1 MGNHFPELKA
11 QKDLIINVIN
21 KEEAAFLH
29 TLETGIR
36 LLDQQIAKA
45 KKEKLSEIS
54 GKEAFV
60 LYDTYGFPL
69 DLTELIL
76 RENDLGV
83 NRKEFDAEMATQ
95 KERSRADAAVEAHD
109 WEEILD
115 IDEVEFVGYDSLKA
129 DVRIAKMRTVK
140 TKGTEQYHIVLD
152 KTPFYAESGGQVG
165 DSGTIEGDGEPIN
178 VINTFKENNLI
189 IHQVDRLP
197 SKPKAQFF
205 AKVNTESRAST
216 ANNHSATHL
225 LHSAL
230 RKVLGTHV
238 EQKGS
243 LVGPDYLRFDF
254 SHFQKMT
261 EEEIRQ
267 VEKLVNR
274 AIRQNIA
281 LDEHR
286 DVPMEHAQ
294 QMGAMALFGEKYGDS
309 VRVIRFGEP
318 VELCGGTHVHSTGQ
332 IGMFKLTSESAIAAG
347 VRRIEAITGVKA
359 EEFVYSQVETIKE
372 IKTILGN
379 PASVTQ
385 AANKLVE
392 ENEALRKEIEMFQA
406 EKLKE
411 IKSTL
416 KQKVQQHDGINIISE
431 CVTVSNAD
439 AIKDLAFQL
448 KNEVAD
454 LYLVLGAEI
463 AGKAVLTIMI
473 SDKLVEAR
481 QLNASNIVR
490 EAAKE
495 IQGGGGGQAFYA
507 TAGGKNP
514 AGLESAIA
522 KAVQIIK

>member
-1 MGNHFPELKA
+1 
-11 QKDLIINVIN
+11 
-21 KEEAAFLH
+21 
-29 TLETGIR
+29 
-36 LLDQQIAKA
+36 
-45 KKEKLSEIS
+45 
-54 GKEAFV
+54 
-60 LYDTYGFPL
+60 
-69 DLTELIL
+69 
-76 RENDLGV
+76 
-83 NRKEFDAEMATQ
+83 
-95 KERSRADAAVEAHD
+95 
-109 WEEILD
+109 
-115 IDEVEFVGYDSLKA
+115 
-129 DVRIAKMRTVK
+129 
-140 TKGTEQYHIVLD
+140 
-152 KTPFYAESGGQVG
+152 
-165 DSGTIEGDGEPIN
+165 
-178 VINTFKENNLI
+178 
-189 IHQVDRLP
+189 
-197 SKPKAQFF
+197 
-205 AKVNTESRAST
+205 
-216 ANNHSATHL
+216 
-225 LHSAL
+225 
-230 RKVLGTHV
+230 
-238 EQKGS
+238 
-243 LVGPDYLRFDF
+243 
-254 SHFQKMT
+254 
-261 EEEIRQ
+261 
-267 VEKLVNR
+267 
-274 AIRQNIA
+274 
-281 LDEHR
+281 
-286 DVPMEHAQ
+286 
-294 QMGAMALFGEKYGDS
+294 S
-309 VRVIRFGEP
+309 VRVIRFGES
-318 VELCGGTHVHSTGQ
+318 VELCGGTHVHATGQ
-332 IGMFKLTSESAIAAG
+332 IGMFKLTSEGAIAAG
-347 VRRIEAITGVKA
+347 IRRIEAITGVKA

-514 AGLESAIA
+514 TGLESAIA